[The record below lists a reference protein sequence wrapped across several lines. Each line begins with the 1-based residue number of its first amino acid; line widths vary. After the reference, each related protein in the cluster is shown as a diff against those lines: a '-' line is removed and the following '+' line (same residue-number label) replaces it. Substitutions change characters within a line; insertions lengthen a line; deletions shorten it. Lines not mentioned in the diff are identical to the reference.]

1 MNTIS
6 DFLLIKIKK
15 RRIHYYLNPPL
26 RGAEVDVGAVADAAV
41 DTAVAEPPPK
51 LNPNDGAEG
60 CVPMPLSVIPEGAV
74 GAVVVAAVIP
84 ERAENPCVAVVEAA
98 GTPNDKGFA
107 APVDKDN
114 EGGGAVKIEVVT
126 PLGAPPKEKPL
137 DRVVDAPNAEM
148 LVVKY
153 LSMYV

>member
-1 MNTIS
+1 MNSIS

-60 CVPMPLSVIPEGAV
+60 CVPKPISVIPKH
-74 GAVVVAAVIP
+74 
-84 ERAENPCVAVVEAA
+84 PCAAVVEAA

-137 DRVVDAPNAEM
+137 DGVVDAPNAEM
-148 LVVKY
+148 LNTLVCTTF
-153 LSMYV
+153 